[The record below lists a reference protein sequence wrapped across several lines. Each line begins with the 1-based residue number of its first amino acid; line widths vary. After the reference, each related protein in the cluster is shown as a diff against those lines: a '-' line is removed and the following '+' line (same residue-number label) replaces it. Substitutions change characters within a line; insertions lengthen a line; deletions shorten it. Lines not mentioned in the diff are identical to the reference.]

1 MINFAHNFLFC
12 HNEKT
17 AGTSITQHLRKVKG
31 NYYVTSNLFEP
42 NLASLECGVLDD
54 NVGNEL
60 GHYPNQHIALN
71 VWANFIELGDYFT
84 FGFVRNPKERMLSL
98 YLQQLKALG
107 YWKGGDIP
115 DWTLTI
121 DEELSGHL
129 KIPPGKYKFT
139 FDFFVREFVPN
150 AGINQYEQFHSPDGN
165 CLASFVGRYENL
177 ENDWKHICE
186 KIKVPYVRLAKT
198 NVSPFVNY
206 DEFYTPDLLEFFV
219 DKYGK
224 EYEAYG
230 YEKG

>member
-84 FGFVRNPKERMLSL
+84 FGFVRAFN
-98 YLQQLKALG
+98 
-107 YWKGGDIP
+107 GGSN
-115 DWTLTI
+115 TI
-121 DEELSGHL
+121 QFPIIVHGV
-129 KIPPGKYKFT
+129 KFG
-139 FDFFVREFVPN
+139 V
-150 AGINQYEQFHSPDGN
+150 
-165 CLASFVGRYENL
+165 
-177 ENDWKHICE
+177 HI
-186 KIKVPYVRLAKT
+186 R
-198 NVSPFVNY
+198 
-206 DEFYTPDLLEFFV
+206 
-219 DKYGK
+219 
-224 EYEAYG
+224 
-230 YEKG
+230 